1 MQYTSVVAEES
12 TVAAGDIDQ
21 HGRETVVARSA
32 IFPQCR
38 FGPSCVAMA
47 TAAGIAGI
55 NRSETSVAVV
65 TGAYVVVEAVAVVE
79 TDRVGSCYPVGVRI
93 VGDR

>member
-1 MQYTSVVAEES
+1 MKKTMTA
-12 TVAAGDIDQ
+12 TAAG
-21 HGRETVVARSA
+21 
-32 IFPQCR
+32 
-38 FGPSCVAMA
+38 

-55 NRSETSVAVV
+55 NRSETASVAIVA
-65 TGAYVVVEAVAVVE
+65 GAYIVVETVAVVE